1 MGWIISANRDH
12 GGRRIMAGHT
22 SSTNENQILSTDGLK
37 KSFGGVMAVDG
48 LDISIEPGELVG
60 LIGPNGSGKTTT
72 LNLITGFLSPSDG
85 EISLDGKDITNKKP
99 YEVSTLGVGR
109 TFQISKPFGRLTVVE
124 NMMVP
129 NVSVGPEER
138 DERIWELLEEL
149 HLDHVAENRADELSG
164 GQKKLLELAR
174 VLMLEPELILLDE
187 PAAGVNPALM
197 DEIIDDIKRIN
208 NRGTAI
214 LVIEHDMS
222 VISALCERVIV
233 MNAGR
238 QVMSGTFEE
247 VQADDQVREAYLGG
261 T

>member
-1 MGWIISANRDH
+1 
-12 GGRRIMAGHT
+12 MAGHT
-22 SSTNENQILSTDGLK
+22 SPTNKNQILATDGLK
-37 KSFGGVMAVDG
+37 KSFGGALAVDG
-48 LDISIEPGELVG
+48 LDISIDHGELVG

-85 EISLDGKDITNKKP
+85 EIIFDGEDITNKKP
-99 YEVSTLGVGR
+99 YEVSTRGVGR

-174 VLMLEPELILLDE
+174 VLMLEPGLILLDE

-238 QVMSGTFEE
+238 QVMTGTFEE